1 MKNIYQIG
9 FGLIGKTMAQ
19 DLSKNFH
26 VHVVDINPNAF
37 INLNN
42 PNIIPSSFD
51 VTKRSDLAEWLNG
64 ADLVLLAVPGFLGYK
79 ILEMLIELEL
89 NVIDISF
96 SPENLLELD
105 KKAKNKGVTVI
116 IDAGLAPGLPN
127 LFLGHYYKENNIDS
141 FSYYVGGLPMNPK
154 PPFKYK
160 APFSPIDV
168 IEEYTREVT
177 QKVNGQLIKRQALT
191 DIEERHYNNIGN
203 LEAFNTDGL
212 RSLIFTM
219 KDIPNLKEKT
229 LRFCGHANLIIEMKN
244 KGLFNKKSIEST
256 SQKLIEEWKLD
267 VNEKEF
273 TVLEIFISSADKNT
287 RIFLYDE
294 FDNDSKTTSMARCTG
309 FTATGCV
316 NLFNNEKNDF
326 EFQGVVPLEV
336 LGQNKNYF
344 NFLIQYLNDRK
355 IKFDISQTSL
365 V

>member
-9 FGLIGKTMAQ
+9 FGLIGKAMSQ
-19 DLSKNFH
+19 DLSQNFK
-26 VHVVDINPNAF
+26 VHVVDINPKAF
-37 INLNN
+37 RNLNN
-42 PNIIPSSFD
+42 PNIIPCSFD
-51 VTKRSDLAEWLNG
+51 VREKDKLAEWLYG
-64 ADLVLLAVPGFLGYK
+64 ADLVLLAVPGFLGYE
-79 ILEMLIELEL
+79 ILEMLIDLGV
-89 NVIDISF
+89 NVVDISF

-105 KKAKNKGVTVI
+105 QKAKNKGVTVI

-127 LFLGHYYKENNIDS
+127 LFLGHYYQENQISS

-168 IEEYTREVT
+168 IEEYTREVS
-177 QKVNGQLIKRQALT
+177 QKVNGQLIKREALT
-191 DIEERHYNNIGN
+191 DIEQRNYKDIGN

-229 LRFCGHANLIIEMKN
+229 LRFSGHANLIIEMKK
-244 KGLFNKKSIEST
+244 KGLFNKEAIVST

-273 TVLEIFISSADKNT
+273 TILEIFISSVDKNT

-294 FDNDSKTTSMARCTG
+294 FDDNSKTTSMARCTG

-316 NLFNNEKNDF
+316 NLLNNEKNNF
-326 EFQGVVPLEV
+326 TFQGVVPLEI
-336 LGQNKNYF
+336 LGQNENYF
-344 NFLIQYLNDRK
+344 NFLIEYLNDRK
-355 IKFDISQTSL
+355 IKFDIS
-365 V
+365 